1 MQKKIFKN
9 MQWSILIYAGAL
21 AVIGLVA
28 LYSATINT
36 DNNEFSRQV
45 LWFVISIPILITII
59 FIDYETLAKF
69 SPILFGISALLI
81 IGVLFTTPINGATRW
96 FNFGFF
102 SFQPTEITKIT
113 FIIFLSYI
121 VVKLQEQSDNDINKF
136 RNLLIILAITAI
148 PTILTAIQP
157 NYGDA
162 VLFAIIGGVMIFVA
176 GIKAKYV
183 IISIVTFVILVP
195 TLYFTI
201 LPQHAVD
208 RIDVFL
214 NPELD
219 PRGRGYNA
227 IQSRLAVG
235 AGRLTGMGLFQGT
248 QTQLGYLH
256 PKTTDFIY
264 SAISEEMGFIVGA
277 SVIILNVFLIAKSIN
292 IAKTAKDPLGAY
304 IAIGISAIFLYHWAQ
319 NIGMTMGLLP
329 ITGVP
334 LLFVSYGGSAVLTNM
349 IALGLLLGISGRSK
363 KAVMFD

>member
-1 MQKKIFKN
+1 MKKNILKN
-9 MQWSILIYAGAL
+9 TQWSILIYAGL
-21 AVIGLVA
+21 LSIIGLVA
-28 LYSATINT
+28 LYSATANA
-36 DNNEFSRQV
+36 DHHEFRRQV
-45 LWFVISIPILITII
+45 LWFAISVPVLVAVI
-59 FIDYETLAKF
+59 FIDYEFLAKI
-69 SPILFGISALLI
+69 SPVLFGISIALV

-121 VVKLQEQSDNDINKF
+121 LVKMQEKSDEDVNKF
-136 RNLLIILAITAI
+136 RNLAIILFITAV
-148 PTILTAIQP
+148 PTVLTAIQP

-162 VLFAIIGGVMIFVA
+162 VLFAIIGALMLYIA
-176 GIKAKYV
+176 GIKSKYILICVLAFV
-183 IISIVTFVILVP
+183 IIVP

-201 LPQHAVD
+201 MPQHAID

-227 IQSRLAVG
+227 IQSRIAVG
-235 AGRLTGMGLFQGT
+235 AGRLTGMGLFEGT

-264 SAISEEMGFIVGA
+264 AAISEEMGFIVGA
-277 SVIILNVFLIAKSIN
+277 GVIILNVFLITKSIN
-292 IAKTAKDPLGAY
+292 IAKTAKDQLGSY
-304 IAIGISAIFLYHWAQ
+304 IAIGISAILIYHWAQ

-329 ITGVP
+329 ITG
-334 LLFVSYGGSAVLTNM
+334 
-349 IALGLLLGISGRSK
+349 
-363 KAVMFD
+363 